1 MGLFQSERN
10 TVEHLPTIHLL
21 SPHNGSEEKL
31 SHWRNGS
38 FSKEHLWAKGKMTR
52 WAVTQENTNQAPDH
66 TPGLCHW
73 DSIMPVQDFCLFF
86 EERDHIWLGLSVS
99 IYVSGCRGMLAKDK
113 TSSAHFPSVA
123 LCHSIRAGNSL
134 LCYWVNLTLVWIR
147 ERTPRVKHISLCQLF
162 SIRQQ
167 RHVAKWPPSGSDMC
181 WHHMVCKSK
190 QHGSTS
196 KGSEVLRRG
205 GGLKEVSVRGRFAL
219 VLAEQENKD
228 LNILL

>member
-1 MGLFQSERN
+1 MGCHPRKYKSSPKSHPRTLPLRFHNACSGFLFIFRRGGSYIAWLKHFN
-10 TVEHLPTIHLL
+10 LCFWL
-21 SPHNGSEEKL
+21 S
-31 SHWRNGS
+31 
-38 FSKEHLWAKGKMTR
+38 
-52 WAVTQENTNQAPDH
+52 
-66 TPGLCHW
+66 
-73 DSIMPVQDFCLFF
+73 
-86 EERDHIWLGLSVS
+86 
-99 IYVSGCRGMLAKDK
+99 GMLAKDK

-134 LCYWVNLTLVWIR
+134 LCYWVNLTLAWIR

-196 KGSEVLRRG
+196 KGSEVLGVG
-205 GGLKEVSVRGRFAL
+205 GRVKGSSSERKVFFGAC
-219 VLAEQENKD
+219 
-228 LNILL
+228 